1 MGLLD
6 DILKQSGGL
15 GNFASVVTSN
25 PQILSAAASLLSSRD
40 TSVGGSGGLG
50 GLIESFQKKG
60 LGDVM
65 ASWVGGGPNQAISAT
80 QIADVLGNDTI
91 GQFASKA
98 GIGVGDAGSMLA
110 GLLPTLVNQ
119 ITPQGQA
126 PAGDALESALGSL
139 LSGLGR

>member
-1 MGLLD
+1 MGILD

-15 GNFASVVTSN
+15 GSLASMVASN

-50 GLIESFQKKG
+50 GLIDSFQSKG

-80 QIADVLGNDTI
+80 QIADVLGRDTL
-91 GQFASKA
+91 GEFASKA
-98 GIGVGDAGSMLA
+98 GIGAGDAGSMLA
-110 GLLPTLVNQ
+110 SLLPTLVNH

-126 PAGDALESALGSL
+126 PQGDALEDVLGSL